1 MLIRRRMFV
10 FCFSFFVSSLIFSS
24 LSQSAKLVSAA
35 FFACAL
41 AVSAILLRRCSAD
54 GDKRKNSPFR
64 GLTEK
69 NKIRI
74 FAVFFSSLLLASLFS
89 AFTFFRM
96 YGIPE
101 RSVTDDEQISASVV
115 SRIWSSSGSGGY
127 KVRFRPPAGKQFRHL
142 PLSPMSPL
150 NRETCSPHTPLCI
163 RSPTRPCRAAN
174 AICNH
179 LGYRFTSRCPTA

>member
-127 KVRFRPPAGKQFRHL
+127 KVRFRPADGGKTISALAVIPDESLEPGDVFT
-142 PLSPMSPL
+142 S
-150 NRETCSPHTPLCI
+150 HTAVHP
-163 RSPTRPCRAAN
+163 PTRPCRAAN

>member
-41 AVSAILLRRCSAD
+41 AVSALLLRRCSAD

-64 GLTEK
+64 CLTEK

-89 AFTFFRM
+89 AFTFFRCA
-96 YGIPE
+96 
-101 RSVTDDEQISASVV
+101 SAL
-115 SRIWSSSGSGGY
+115 R
-127 KVRFRPPAGKQFRHL
+127 RAPAGRRTLSAITWVIALHRGVRRHKADRRAQFPRGGAVIRKIVPVREDQDIYRKGCRSAVRRASHRR
-142 PLSPMSPL
+142 PL
-150 NRETCSPHTPLCI
+150 R
-163 RSPTRPCRAAN
+163 
-174 AICNH
+174 
-179 LGYRFTSRCPTA
+179 TSG